1 VSMDLDM
8 SEVGGLVKELL
19 QINFVRLLVTHSPP
33 RNCNDPSRTCFGSVC
48 EPAPNPILDVIPT
61 CVQNIVA
68 HDINI

>member
-33 RNCNDPSRTCFGSVC
+33 RNCNDPSRTCFGS
-48 EPAPNPILDVIPT
+48 IRQRL
-61 CVQNIVA
+61 
-68 HDINI
+68 